1 MSAKP
6 VIGVISCNREIEGE
20 AGQTVKNRYLD
31 GVSRYADAIPMIIP
45 TNAEPSDSAAIVA
58 RLDGLLLTGSSSN
71 IEPERYGVEQPGR
84 LPSDAR
90 RDAMSGALIKAA
102 IAAGKPV
109 FGICRGFQEINVAL
123 GGTLVDQRDTDN
135 VAYLHHAPDGL
146 GLEAMFN
153 HFHAVDVLPGTPLQ
167 SFTGST
173 GLTVNSVHFQ
183 TIGRLGEGLR
193 INAVGNDGVIESI
206 STTDTP
212 APVFA
217 VQWHPEWHPD
227 NRPHDLAF
235 WRYLHDAAAA
245 ASKNA
250 AAT

>member
-20 AGQTVKNRYLD
+20 AGQTVKNRYLE
-31 GVSRYADAIPMIIP
+31 GVTRYADAIAVIIP

-71 IEPERYGVEQPGR
+71 IEPERYGVGEPGR

-90 RDAMSGALIKAA
+90 RDAMSAALIKAA
-102 IAAGKPV
+102 IDAGKPV

-123 GGTLVDQRDTDN
+123 GGTLVDQRDVDN
-135 VAYLHHAPDGL
+135 VDYLHHAPDGV

-153 HFHAVDVLPGTPLQ
+153 YFHDVDVVPGTPLQ
-167 SFTGST
+167 SLAGSA

-183 TIGRLGEGLR
+183 TIGQLGQGLR
-193 INAVGNDGVIESI
+193 VNAVGRDGVIESI
-206 STTDTP
+206 STTDTT

-217 VQWHPEWHPD
+217 VQWHPEWHPE

-235 WRYLHDAAAA
+235 WRYLHDAALA
-245 ASKNA
+245 ASKSA
-250 AAT
+250 DAS

>member
-217 VQWHPEWHPD
+217 VQWHPEWLPV
-227 NRPHDLAF
+227 NLPHDIAF